1 MQFSHSRIGVFKS
14 CPYKYKLQY
23 IDKVKTIL
31 NTDSNNALILG
42 TSLHTGIE
50 KDIDAAVKEYY
61 FSYPSI
67 TDLHINEVMKLD
79 YLIPK
84 VKEILPKGF
93 NEVKITTSD
102 FIG

>member
-31 NTDSNNALILG
+31 NADANNALILG

-50 KDIDAAVKEYY
+50 K
-61 FSYPSI
+61 
-67 TDLHINEVMKLD
+67 
-79 YLIPK
+79 
-84 VKEILPKGF
+84 ILMQQ
-93 NEVKITTSD
+93 
-102 FIG
+102 

>member
-1 MQFSHSRIGVFKS
+1 MQFSHSRIGVFKN

-31 NTDSNNALILG
+31 NADSNNALILG

-67 TDLHINEVMKLD
+67 T
-79 YLIPK
+79 
-84 VKEILPKGF
+84 
-93 NEVKITTSD
+93 
-102 FIG
+102 